1 VIEHEINVGRPVLY
15 EGVDTNPITGG
26 GHAWVCDGYGPN
38 PNPPGRDFLH
48 MNWGWGGYAN
58 GLFSVDSFTT
68 GYPGNYFNPVS
79 QNDALIG
86 IMPRVYPAGINSLS
100 QAASFKVYPNP
111 ASNDVVILTSDNNNS
126 STWEFKNIVG
136 QTVINGSIDGTQTHV
151 STAGLASGV
160 YFVIIN
166 DGGKTMVNKLV
177 ISKQ

>member
-1 VIEHEINVGRPVLY
+1 
-15 EGVDTNPITGG
+15 
-26 GHAWVCDGYGPN
+26 
-38 PNPPGRDFLH
+38 